1 MCLNFNF
8 AKKTAV
14 LIFIIGMIVSK
25 NNVFASYNSKNEYE
39 AKKNYIIKEIKNIL
53 PEKDTITYTS
63 VPRGIILSIAQTEI
77 FEENSTKISN
87 SGAIILKY
95 IAQIL
100 DKFDNQCTI
109 EAHTEE
115 LLNSADNKYN
125 ADWEISIVRA
135 NKIADYIVN
144 NLDIQADRIFS
155 IGFGKIMP
163 FKNTVDAKT
172 EFPNNRIDFVIFDY
186 TATR

>member
-1 MCLNFNF
+1 MFFDFNLY
-8 AKKTAV
+8 KKVTV
-14 LIFIIGMIVSK
+14 LIVITVLMRSNTITCAYKIS
-25 NNVFASYNSKNEYE
+25 NNEIE
-39 AKKNYIIKEIKNIL
+39 AKKPYIIEEIKRIL
-53 PEKDTITYTS
+53 PSKDGITYTS
-63 VPRGIILSIAQTEI
+63 VPRGIVLSIAQTEI

-87 SGAIILKY
+87 QGRQILKY
-95 IAQIL
+95 IAHIL
-100 DKFDNQCTI
+100 NKFDNQCTI

-115 LLNSADNKYN
+115 ILYQTDNAYN
-125 ADWEISIVRA
+125 EDWEISIVRA

-144 NLDIQADRIFS
+144 DLDIQADRIFS

-163 FKNTVDAKT
+163 FKNTVDNKT